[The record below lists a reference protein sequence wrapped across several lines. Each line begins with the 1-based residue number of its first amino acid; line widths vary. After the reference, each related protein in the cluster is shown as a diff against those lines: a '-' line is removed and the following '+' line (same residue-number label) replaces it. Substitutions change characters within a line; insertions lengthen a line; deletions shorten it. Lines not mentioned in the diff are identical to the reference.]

1 VISLRGK
8 KARDCRHQPMGMVL
22 AATRKNTD
30 NKQGKWEALVWKQT
44 SWEELSTQE
53 NLGSDPETVGL
64 PKWQSGKEP
73 TCQCRRHRRL
83 GFDSWVGRIP
93 WRRKWQPTLVF

>member
-1 VISLRGK
+1 MILLREK

-30 NKQGKWEALVWKQT
+30 NNQRKLEALVWRQP

-64 PKWQSGKEP
+64 PKYQSGKEP
-73 TCQCRRHRRL
+73 ICQCRRHRRL
-83 GFDSWVGRIP
+83 GFDPWVGKI
-93 WRRKWQPTLVF
+93 L